1 MGKQI
6 LEVLIID
13 SNQILV
19 EGYKSILA
27 NSSKSSYS
35 FSIQVI
41 EEINDS
47 WFKKAS
53 NMNRWDVVLI
63 EFNLTSKI
71 TIANSLIENFLL
83 KIKKISH
90 RTKVLIVTK
99 TTDRYK
105 IYNYIKKIN
114 PEGFLL
120 KSEVDPD
127 ILFQAI
133 HNIINGNKYYS
144 SSIIQILQ
152 LQLQLHLDIDDIDRS
167 ILHNLSKGVKTKD
180 LVKIVPLS
188 LAGIEKRKRRL
199 RDLLKVEAKNQKLL
213 IEKASD
219 LGII

>member
-35 FSIQVI
+35 FSVQVI

-152 LQLQLHLDIDDIDRS
+152 LQLQLRLDIDDIDRS

>member
-63 EFNLTSKI
+63 DFNLTSKI